1 MVLEED
7 VDYIIYAVTGWI
19 SFCLFVLCALVV
31 GYLLEWLCPYLL
43 ETVGEKVGYLTV
55 AAGLEQL
62 FSLYILGWDLNVEQG
77 TFRGFVWDLD
87 MLMHVLIMGSKI
99 ERGGAHHA
107 AKVRGG
113 GVKKVASSDLIAGYV
128 ERAKDFDGG
137 ADEALA
143 LLSKVEEAKE
153 KTMTTTTTKKEEGM
167 ESKKGGAQPRK
178 QRKWWQ
184 LKRPLEKKPSLRRQI
199 LRQQSR
205 WLGTL
210 LRVVLSP
217 RLDNLHETTTSTYA
231 YYTQW
236 VLKHNLDR

>member
-7 VDYIIYAVTGWI
+7 VDYIIYAVTVWI

-107 AKVRGG
+107 PC
-113 GVKKVASSDLIAGYV
+113 SH
-128 ERAKDFDGG
+128 
-137 ADEALA
+137 
-143 LLSKVEEAKE
+143 
-153 KTMTTTTTKKEEGM
+153 
-167 ESKKGGAQPRK
+167 
-178 QRKWWQ
+178 
-184 LKRPLEKKPSLRRQI
+184 
-199 LRQQSR
+199 
-205 WLGTL
+205 
-210 LRVVLSP
+210 LRVSARYCGTAGMACTITAAKLCATLCRVPVVAHQAGEAVEHAHDRVDVLHAERDGRS
-217 RLDNLHETTTSTYA
+217 RVVAGRCALNSIVNH
-231 YYTQW
+231 
-236 VLKHNLDR
+236 VG